1 MSTPL
6 QTNTTDSLKDYYVK
20 LQEYRTPVRWGIY
33 YAFIF
38 AIIIFGAY
46 GTGYQKVDLIY
57 AQF

>member
-1 MSTPL
+1 MEHKKEAGL
-6 QTNTTDSLKDYYVK
+6 DYYEK